1 MMKNIL
7 AVFVLF
13 FASTCGVFAQ
23 ESENKDP
30 LFLAKNELISL
41 TKVIEIDNEKAI
53 IINDLLIYKHEM
65 VLKNPVRKEEVAS
78 TIEDKL
84 KGVLTSEQFSKVK
97 KEKALFNDLLY

>member
-1 MMKNIL
+1 MKNIF

-30 LFLAKNELISL
+30 LVLAKNELISL
-41 TKVIEIDNEKAI
+41 TKVIEINNERAI

-65 VLKNPVRKEEVAS
+65 ALKYPERKEEVAT
-78 TIEDKL
+78 TIEHKL
-84 KGVLTSEQFSKVK
+84 KGVLTAEDFSKVK
-97 KEKALFNDLLY
+97 KDKVLFQDLIY

>member
-1 MMKNIL
+1 MKNIFS
-7 AVFVLF
+7 VFVLF

-30 LFLAKNELISL
+30 LVLAKNELISL

-65 VLKNPVRKEEVAS
+65 VLKNHDRKEEVAS